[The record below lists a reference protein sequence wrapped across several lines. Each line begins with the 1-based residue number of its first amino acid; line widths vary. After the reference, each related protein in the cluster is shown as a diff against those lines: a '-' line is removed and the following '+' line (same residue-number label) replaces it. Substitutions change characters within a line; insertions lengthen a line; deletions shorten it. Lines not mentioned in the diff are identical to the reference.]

1 MTFIVNSDKNNTHD
15 SGLVN
20 VLVICVVVLTL
31 VIVVMNAF
39 TIKRLHVAPS
49 DVLAEIR
56 TLETKLST
64 MKQGNDELFEVMAA
78 SGAVFV
84 QSDNR
89 GKITG
94 WSKPAELLFGY
105 TETEANGN
113 SVDMLV
119 PNELKAIHNSAYLN
133 AMAGT
138 EPIHRGV
145 TCNAQRKNGT
155 QVRVAIDIWAIPGDR
170 AIAVFTPT
178 ESGS

>member
-1 MTFIVNSDKNNTHD
+1 MTFIVNSENNTRY
-15 SGLVN
+15 GLDT
-20 VLVICVVVLTL
+20 VLVTCVVVLTL
-31 VIVVMNAF
+31 VVVIMNAF
-39 TIKRLHVAPS
+39 TIKRLNVAPS

-56 TLETKLST
+56 VLETKLST

-84 QSDNR
+84 QVDNR

-94 WSKPAELLFGY
+94 WSKPAEVLFGY
-105 TETEANGN
+105 TEIEANGN
-113 SVDMLV
+113 SVDLLI
-119 PNELKAIHNSAYLN
+119 PAELRNTHNVSFASA
-133 AMAGT
+133 MSGT

-145 TCNAQRKNGT
+145 TCNAQRKDGT
-155 QVRVAIDIWAIPGDR
+155 PVRVAIDIWAIPGDR